1 MAAVNRPSCDF
12 EIVARSNSTRIRDVR
27 MAFSSGTSIAH
38 GVALRVHPLGT
49 VTSTYVIASIAE
61 KVSKA
66 AVNRRAEYVEDE
78 RLSVARPVEPL
89 VRQHRFGKPL
99 ALL

>member
-1 MAAVNRPSCDF
+1 
-12 EIVARSNSTRIRDVR
+12 